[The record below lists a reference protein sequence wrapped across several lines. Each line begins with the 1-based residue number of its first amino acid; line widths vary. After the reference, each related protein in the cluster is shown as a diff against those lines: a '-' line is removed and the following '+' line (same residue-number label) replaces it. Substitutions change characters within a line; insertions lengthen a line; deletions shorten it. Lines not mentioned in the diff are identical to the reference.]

1 MGPWTARVM
10 AEQRMADLRADGRR
24 RGPDLAAHVG
34 RVRRTSPTRTRRW
47 QHVSEWAGYKM
58 IGIGCRLARPAVVAR
73 VQAEL

>member
-10 AEQRMADLRADGRR
+10 AEQRMADLRAGASRK
-24 RGPDLAAHVG
+24 GPNAAAHAG
-34 RVRRTSPTRTRRW
+34 TVRRAATPRTTRW
-47 QHVSEWAGYKM
+47 QHASEWAGYKM